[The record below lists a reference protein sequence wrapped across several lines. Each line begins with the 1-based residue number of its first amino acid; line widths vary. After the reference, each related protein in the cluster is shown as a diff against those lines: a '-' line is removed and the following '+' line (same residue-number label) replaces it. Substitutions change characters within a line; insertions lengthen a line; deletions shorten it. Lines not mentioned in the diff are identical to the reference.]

1 MEVRFDTSFNRD
13 LRRVRDSALRRRV
26 GRAIERVEAAPT
38 LSEIPGI
45 ERMTARGRFYRI
57 QVGKYRIGV
66 EVEGDVAI
74 LVRFGH
80 RSEIYS
86 NFP

>member
-1 MEVRFDTSFNRD
+1 M
-13 LRRVRDSALRRRV
+13 RRRV
-26 GRAIERVEAAPT
+26 ERAIERVEAAST
-38 LSEIPGI
+38 ISEIPGI

>member
-13 LRRVRDSALRRRV
+13 LRRIRDADLRRRV
-26 GRAIERVEAAPT
+26 ERAIGNVEAAST
-38 LSEIPGI
+38 ISEIPGI

>member
-1 MEVRFDTSFNRD
+1 MDYGGQN
-13 LRRVRDSALRRRV
+13 RRVRDSALRRRV
-26 GRAIERVEAAPT
+26 ERAIERVEAAST

>member
-26 GRAIERVEAAPT
+26 ERAIERVEAAST
-38 LSEIPGI
+38 ISEIPGI
-45 ERMTARGRFYRI
+45 ERMTARGRFYQI

-66 EVEGDVAI
+66 EVEGDIVI

-80 RSEIYS
+80 RSDVYRS
-86 NFP
+86 FP